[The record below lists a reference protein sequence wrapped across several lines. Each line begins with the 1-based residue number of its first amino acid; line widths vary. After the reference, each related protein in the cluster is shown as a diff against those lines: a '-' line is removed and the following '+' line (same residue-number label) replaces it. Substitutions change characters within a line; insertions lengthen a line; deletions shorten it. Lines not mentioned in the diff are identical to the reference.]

1 MPVKKTMQ
9 EKQSSMKLSIG
20 WETDRDIAKELADF
34 FVVNVTPAYISFGE
48 IQCGRAIDSRRWSP
62 KFREVLLDEFKGA
75 IKTRGNVREGRRV
88 AVARH
93 EGLILGIVVIGIH
106 LKANSP
112 HVVIE
117 DLVVDQKKRGNGYG
131 KEILNWVELQAAK
144 MKAVDLFLESGIT
157 NEDAHDFFEKNGF
170 EVVSKVMIKKVH
182 YEK

>member
-1 MPVKKTMQ
+1 
-9 EKQSSMKLSIG
+9 
-20 WETDRDIAKELADF
+20 
-34 FVVNVTPAYISFGE
+34 
-48 IQCGRAIDSRRWSP
+48 
-62 KFREVLLDEFKGA
+62 VLLDEFKGA
-75 IKTRGNVREGRRV
+75 LKTRGNVREGRRV

-106 LKANSP
+106 LKANNP

-117 DLVVDQKKRGNGYG
+117 DLVVDQEKRGNGYG

-144 MKAVDLFLESGIT
+144 MKAVDLFLESGIA